1 MIRPNTDMTSLDLA
15 AIRARLEHAKG
26 PEFWRSLE
34 EIAETPE
41 FKQYLENEFTPGTS
55 EWQDP
60 VSRRRILQLL
70 GASLALGGLTACTKQ
85 PAEKIVPYVNA
96 PEDLVPGKPLFFATA
111 MHLGGAAAGVLVESH
126 MGRPTKVEGNPEH
139 PGSLGATD
147 VFAQASI
154 LSLYDP
160 DRSQVVLRNGRVS
173 SWVSFAATIGPLR
186 ESLLATRGAGFRI
199 LTETVTSPTLGAQM
213 RALMAEMPEAKWH
226 QYEPVARDGALGG
239 ALLAYG
245 EPVSTVYRFE
255 NADVILSLDA
265 DFLATGPGSVRYA
278 REFASRR
285 RQPGKRMNRLYAVEP
300 TPSVTGSMA
309 DHRLPLESA
318 EIERFARAVAAGL
331 GVPIE
336 GAESAAPAP
345 WIKAVTE
352 DLRKHKGASVVI
364 AGDQQSPAV
373 HALAHA
379 MNGALG
385 NTGRTVYHT
394 APLETNPSN
403 QNQSLRE
410 LAGDLR
416 AGLVRTIL
424 VLGANPVYNAP
435 ADLEFGKLFRK
446 ASLRIHLGL
455 YDDETSELCQ
465 WHIPEAHFLEAWSD
479 ARAFDGTVSIVQ
491 PLIAPLYGG
500 KSPHEILAAF
510 AGKPERKGYDVVKE
524 HWAAQMRAEGFE
536 KDWRKALHS
545 GVIAGTALPPR
556 TLALRKDLRL
566 PPPAQKRGSGLEILF
581 RPDPTV
587 WDGRFANNG
596 WLQELPKPLT
606 KLTWDNAILVS
617 PAAAQRLGLANEQ
630 VAELRYGGRSVRGP
644 VWILP
649 GQAGNSV
656 TVHLGYGRSR
666 AGHLANGA
674 GFNAYAIRTSDR
686 PWAGDGVEIRKTGAR
701 RALACTQHHHG
712 MEGRELV
719 RQAPLDEFLKDPR
732 FAQHVEPAPDPRLSL
747 YPDVKYPGHSW
758 GMAIDLNACM
768 GCNACVVACQAENNI
783 AVVGKTEVARG
794 REMHWIRLDRYFEGG
809 LDNPGTLHQPVLCM
823 HCDNAPCEVVC
834 PVAATVHSSEGLNQM
849 VYNRCVGTRYCSNN
863 CPYKVRRFNF
873 FLFYDWESE
882 SLKAQRNP
890 DVTVRSRGVMEKCT
904 YCVQRINTV
913 KIEAE
918 RDGRP
923 VRDGEI
929 RTACQAVCPTQAITF
944 GDMNDPGSRV
954 AKMKAD
960 PRNYGLLAHLN
971 TKPRTT
977 YLAKVN
983 NPNPDLEAS

>member
-1 MIRPNTDMTSLDLA
+1 MIRIKTNKPSLDLA
-15 AIRARLEHAKG
+15 AIRVRLEHAKG
-26 PEFWRSLE
+26 PQFWRSLE
-34 EIAETPE
+34 EVAETPE

-60 VSRRRILQLL
+60 VSRRRVLQLL

-111 MHLGGAAAGVLVESH
+111 MTLWGAAAGVLVESH

-173 SWVSFAATIGPLR
+173 SWVSFVAMIGPLR
-186 ESLLATRGAGFRI
+186 ETLLATRGAGFRI
-199 LTETVTSPTLGAQM
+199 LTETITSPTLGAQM
-213 RALMAEMPEAKWH
+213 RALLAEMPEAKWH
-226 QYEPVARDGALGG
+226 QYEPAARDGARGG

-309 DHRLPLESA
+309 DHRLPLDSA

-336 GAESAAPAP
+336 GADSTAPAR
-345 WIKAVTE
+345 WIKSITE
-352 DLRKHKGASVVI
+352 DLRKHKGTSLVI
-364 AGDQQSPAV
+364 AGDQQPPAV

-379 MNGALG
+379 INGALG

-394 APLETNPSN
+394 APVETNPSD

-410 LAGDLR
+410 LAEDLR

-446 ASLRIHLGL
+446 ASLRIYLGL

-465 WHIPEAHFLEAWSD
+465 WHIPEAHYLETWSD

-524 HWAAQMRAEGFE
+524 HWKAQMRAEGFE
-536 KDWRKALHS
+536 KAWRKALHG
-545 GVIAGTALPPR
+545 GVIVGTALPPR
-556 TLALRKDLRL
+556 TLALRKDLRF
-566 PPPAQKRGSGLEILF
+566 PPPARKRGTGLEILF

-630 VAELRYGGRSVRGP
+630 VAELRYRGRSVRGP

-666 AGHLANGA
+666 AGNIANGA
-674 GFNAYAIRTSDR
+674 GFNAYAIRTSDQ
-686 PWAGDGVEIRKTGAR
+686 PWAGDGLEIRKTGDR
-701 RALACTQHHHG
+701 RVLACTQHHHS

-719 RQAPLDEFLKDPR
+719 RQAPVDEFLKDPC
-732 FAQHVEPAPDPRLSL
+732 FAQHVEQAPDPRLSL
-747 YPDVKYPGHSW
+747 YPDVKYQGHSW

-783 AVVGKTEVARG
+783 AVVGRTEVARG
-794 REMHWIRLDRYFEGG
+794 REMHWIRLDRYFEGS
-809 LDNPGTLHQPVLCM
+809 LENPGTLHQPVLCM

-873 FLFYDWESE
+873 FLFSDWESE

-904 YCVQRINTV
+904 YCIQRINAV

-918 RDGRP
+918 KEGRP
-923 VRDGEI
+923 VHDGEI
-929 RTACQAVCPTQAITF
+929 QTACQAVCPTQAITF
-944 GDMNDPGSRV
+944 GDMNDPASRV

-977 YLAKVN
+977 YLARVS
-983 NPNPDLEAS
+983 NPNPDLEES